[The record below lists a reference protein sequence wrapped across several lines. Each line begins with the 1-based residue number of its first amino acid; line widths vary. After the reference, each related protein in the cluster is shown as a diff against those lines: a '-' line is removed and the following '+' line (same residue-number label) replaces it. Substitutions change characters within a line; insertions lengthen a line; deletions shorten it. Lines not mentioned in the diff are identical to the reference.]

1 MKKFFELVP
10 ALLKSDIGLVVFWVG
25 IGWTGY
31 SSINLIVKAESKEIR
46 REVKEIRSIDTKHFD
61 NRFDRIENRFDQLEN
76 LIKDVKK

>member
-10 ALLKSDIGLVVFWVG
+10 ALLKSDIGLIAFWVG

-61 NRFDRIENRFDQLEN
+61 NRFDRIENRFDQLEK
-76 LIKDVKK
+76 LIKDVK

>member
-1 MKKFFELVP
+1 MKKLFELIPV
-10 ALLKSDIGLVVFWVG
+10 LLKSDIGLVAFWVG

-61 NRFDRIENRFDQLEN
+61 NRFDRIENRFDQLEK
-76 LIKDVKK
+76 LIKDVK